1 MVFSQ
6 KLGQMSALCTSL
18 KSLLLC
24 ASLIVSMPA
33 LTEAKDHDLLSVV
46 PGETSYILRF
56 QGSEYTPGM
65 NAMGI
70 PQSVLDKLWGE
81 LGKSPDAHG
90 RLFGEFLKELFELS
104 ADGKFNTIGIDTKTM
119 EFGVYGLGLWPVV
132 SISLSN
138 QDLFRDWL
146 FSYIKKAKVQ
156 IKTWRGRDNVYDLMC
171 DPGGKVT
178 CVIAFDGHR
187 MNVSFSLNRFT
198 EQLVGYLSGTTRPE
212 RSLKSR
218 KTLLAMA
225 QNASAGRHNQGWFS
239 LLRIAK
245 TLLGQGQGLNQA
257 LLPQR
262 FNLSKMLPP
271 ECIDDYLSI
280 IKAMPD
286 IYLGQEEYQVGK
298 PLESRTLWRFTGK
311 AAETS
316 NTLSASDVYTVPA
329 DQGLVSLMFTINVQA
344 WLQAAQSMIQSMVQ
358 DPYKCPQLS
367 SGPLAQEQ
375 LQKALMMTQFVP
387 PFARGI
393 KGLSVNLLDVKMV
406 PGGMPQVDA
415 LMILTADQAPML
427 LNLLKSQ
434 PQFKDFVM
442 PITGAPASVIEGLP
456 LPPPVQG
463 IKIKVT
469 QNGIGLAL
477 GDQATKALEA
487 SMKSL
492 TPGPAPMIKFS
503 YRVSEIMN
511 IVSQA
516 MTQFKGNVDP
526 MLADFMKSSIQQ
538 VEARLWFNGKGLNG
552 SSVVQM
558 K

>member
-18 KSLLLC
+18 KPLLLC
-24 ASLIVSMPA
+24 ASLIVSIPA

-46 PGETSYILRF
+46 PSETSYILRL
-56 QGSEYTPGM
+56 QGSANTPDM

-70 PQSVLDKLWGE
+70 PKDMLDKLWGE
-81 LGKSPDAHG
+81 LERSPDAHG
-90 RLFGEFLKELFELS
+90 RLFGTLLKEFFQLS
-104 ADGKFNTIGIDTKTM
+104 ADGKFNTIGLDTNTM
-119 EFGVYGLGLWPVV
+119 EFGIYGLGLWPVV
-132 SISLSN
+132 SVSLSN
-138 QDLFRDWL
+138 RDLFRDWL
-146 FSYIKKAKVQ
+146 FGYMTKMGVQ
-156 IKTWRGRDNVYDLMC
+156 IKPWPGKDNVYDLMC
-171 DPGGKVT
+171 DPGGKLT
-178 CVIAFDGHR
+178 CVLAFDGHR

-198 EQLVGYLSGTTRPE
+198 EQMIGYLSGTTRPE

-225 QNASAGRHNQGWFS
+225 QNASAGHHNQGWLS
-239 LLRIAK
+239 VLRIVK
-245 TLLGQGQGLNQA
+245 TLLGKGQGLNQT

-262 FNLSKMLPP
+262 FDFSKKLPP
-271 ECIDDYLSI
+271 ECISDYLSMVN
-280 IKAMPD
+280 AMPD
-286 IYLGQEEYQVGK
+286 IYMGQREHQVGK

-311 AAETS
+311 AAEVS
-316 NTLSASDVYTVPA
+316 NTLSASDVYTVPTN
-329 DQGLVSLMFTINVQA
+329 QGLVSLMFTVNVQA

-367 SGPLAQEQ
+367 SGPFAQEQ
-375 LQKALMMTQFVP
+375 LQKALMMMQFVP

-406 PGGMPQVDA
+406 PGGMPKVDA
-415 LMILTADQAPML
+415 LVILTADQAPML
-427 LNLLKSQ
+427 LNLLKSR

-442 PITGAPASVIEGLP
+442 PITGAPASVIKGLP

-477 GDQATKALEA
+477 GDQATKALEEN
-487 SMKSL
+487 MKSV
-492 TPGPAPMIKFS
+492 TPGPAPMIKFN

-526 MLADFMKSSIQQ
+526 MLTEFMKSSIQQ